1 MQTSETYAVP
11 APEQMSLPIAGSD
24 ARFPV
29 RRIYCIGKNYVAH
42 VAEMG
47 GDASRDFPIIFQKP
61 ADAVVLDGG
70 TIPYPPRTDDFHFEV
85 ELMVALKSGGYNIP
99 EDEALSHIYGY
110 GVCIDMTRRHLLETA
125 TGPNAPWELK
135 KSFDHSAPCGEIY
148 PVEQVG
154 HPNKGSISLHVDG
167 EARQESDLELM
178 IWKTPEIIATLSRY
192 YDLQPG
198 DIIMAGTPDGVGP
211 VVPGNTMVGA
221 IDTLGS
227 LTVHVGAPV

>member
-1 MQTSETYAVP
+1 MQISKTYVVP
-11 APEQMSLPIAGSD
+11 APEQVSLPVVGSE

-61 ADAVVLDGG
+61 ADSIMQDGD
-70 TIPYPPRTDDFHFEV
+70 TIPYPPRTDDFHFEI

-110 GVCIDMTRRHLLETA
+110 GVCIDMTRRHLLETD

-135 KSFDHSAPCGEIY
+135 KSFDHSAPCSAIH

-154 HPNKGSISLHVDG
+154 HVDKGRISLTVDG
-167 EARQESDLELM
+167 EIRQDSDLSLM
-178 IWKTPEIIATLSRY
+178 IWKTPEIISTLSRY
-192 YDLQPG
+192 FSLQPG
-198 DIIMAGTPDGVGP
+198 DIIMAGTPNGVGP
-211 VVPGNTMVGA
+211 VVTGNTMVGE
-221 IDTLGS
+221 IDGLGT